1 MLRDAH
7 TLKGSSRMVGLI
19 EISDVAHRLEDIM
32 VKVRDQELAYIPEM
46 SDCFFEALDTI
57 VFLTDNSGVNTDAA
71 IDLDALKVR
80 LAAIA
85 ASGTDAAETAASGC
99 LAATAARPVV
109 RRQPMMRWTPMS
121 PTTVSRPTAMPT
133 LTNRPGSSP
142 IARSPMR
149 CSGPRCSRP
158 SGCEPRRSTICST

>member
-1 MLRDAH
+1 
-7 TLKGSSRMVGLI
+7 
-19 EISDVAHRLEDIM
+19 M

-46 SDCFFEALDTI
+46 SDAFFEALDSI

-85 ASGTDAAETAASGC
+85 ASGTDAAETAAQA

-109 RRQPMMRWTPMS
+109 RTQPMMPMDADEPDDGES
-121 PTTVSRPTAMPT
+121 SHGDADAHEPARLEPDRPQ
-133 LTNRPGSSP
+133 
-142 IARSPMR
+142 
-149 CSGPRCSRP
+149 
-158 SGCEPRRSTICST
+158 RR